1 MAEVDYQQLRDAELF
16 QELDDAALIELAAHC
31 KYRELS
37 AGETLFRQDDPADA
51 LYILTD
57 GQIHIVRVYPTG
69 EEVILATE
77 GPYYAIG
84 ELSLLA
90 QQPRTGSVVAV
101 SDCTL
106 LSLKRQAFMDTCARM
121 PDVAVR
127 ALDYVSRR
135 LYRMNLM
142 VREHALGNVRARI
155 ASAILLFA
163 EDGSGA
169 GVSVTRL
176 ARATGTDADAIERI
190 LKQWEQDDWI
200 AFDGRR
206 LTIHDAANLQM
217 IAG

>member
-16 QELDDAALIELAAHC
+16 QELDDATLIELAAHC

-37 AGETLFRQDDPADA
+37 AGETLFRQDDSGDA
-51 LYILTD
+51 LYILAA
-57 GQIHIVRVYPTG
+57 GQIHVVRVYPTG

-106 LSLKRQAFMDTCARM
+106 LALERKAFMDTCAQM
-121 PDVAVR
+121 PEVAVR

-142 VREHALGNVRARI
+142 VREHALGNIRARI

-163 EDGSGA
+163 DDG

-176 ARATGTDADAIERI
+176 ARATGTDAEDIERI

-206 LTIHDAANLQM
+206 LTIRDAANLQI